1 MQNLK
6 VKDLALSIGKVTT
19 VSSTDTVKTVLS
31 RLNFDHIISAPVVD
45 ANNQIVGFIDVLD
58 LVAYLI
64 LVTHRPESSGTSYV
78 SGNITTDDLDMLYK
92 RGADFNLTQLNELI
106 GMKRQPPNL
115 VLGDAPLQ
123 SAIDIFK
130 KTGVHRLGVTDAK
143 GTIVSILTQSSL
155 IAYIADHPQILGDK
169 AQTEISNLNFDKHVV
184 SIPSSTR
191 TIDAFIELYEK
202 KLSCLAILDQA
213 GTLVGTISASD
224 LKGLEHHHFPRLM
237 LPVEEFVTQIRSEMQ
252 KRAEY
257 LVTVSPNTLLK
268 NAIHRIHTQKVH
280 RAFIVDE
287 HQKPIGIMSL
297 TDIIRHCL

>member
-6 VKDLALSIGKVTT
+6 VKDLALVIKKVTT

-31 RLNFDHIISAPVVD
+31 RLNFDHIISAPVVGP
-45 ANNQIVGFIDVLD
+45 NNQIVGFIDVLD
-58 LVAYLI
+58 LVAFLI
-64 LVTHRPESSGTSYV
+64 QIAHRPESSGISYV
-78 SGNITTDDLDMLYK
+78 SGNITTDELDMLYK
-92 RGADFNLTQLNELI
+92 RAADFNLTQLDEMI
-106 GMKRQPPNL
+106 AVKRQPPNL
-115 VLGDAPLQ
+115 VLDDAPLQ

-130 KTGVHRLGVTDAK
+130 QTGVHRLGVTNAK
-143 GTIVSILTQSSL
+143 GTIVSILTQSAL

-169 AQTEISNLNFDKHVV
+169 AKTEISHMHFDKKVV
-184 SIPSSTR
+184 SIPNTTR
-191 TIDAFIELYEK
+191 TIDAFIELHEK
-202 KLSCLAILDQA
+202 KLSALAVLDQA

-224 LKGLEHHHFPRLM
+224 LKGVEHHHFPRLL
-237 LPVEEFVTQIRSEMQ
+237 LPVEEFVVQIRSEMQ
-252 KRAEY
+252 KRADY

-268 NAIHRIHTQKVH
+268 DAIHRIHSQKVH